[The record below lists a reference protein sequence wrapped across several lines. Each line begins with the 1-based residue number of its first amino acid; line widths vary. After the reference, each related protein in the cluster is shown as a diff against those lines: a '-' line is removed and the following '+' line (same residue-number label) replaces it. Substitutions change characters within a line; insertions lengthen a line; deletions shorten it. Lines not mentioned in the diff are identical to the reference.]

1 MKSYVLLS
9 EKNWHDS
16 LFKNLSKNVNG
27 EWHRIKE
34 KKDFNLT
41 NLSVLQPDII
51 FIPHWSYIIPENIF
65 GKYECIVFHMTDL
78 PYGRGGSP
86 LQNLIVAGNTKTK
99 ISAIK
104 VSKGIDEGPIYCKED
119 LDLSGTAKD
128 IFLRMVPI
136 IESMIIKIISSEILP
151 QDQVGEVVTFKR
163 RTPADS
169 CVTEIDSLDK
179 LYDVI
184 RMLDCEGYPA
194 AYMENEHFKFEF
206 SGTSK
211 MDNQTLLANVR
222 IIKK

>member
-9 EKNWHDS
+9 EKKWHDS
-16 LFKNLSKNVNG
+16 LFQKLSGTVNG
-27 EWHRIKE
+27 KWHRIKE

-51 FIPHWSYIIPENIF
+51 FIPHWSYIIPESIF
-65 GKYECIVFHMTDL
+65 EKYECIVFHMTDL

-86 LQNLIVAGNTKTK
+86 LQNLILEGNTKTK
-99 ISAIK
+99 ISAIR
-104 VSKGIDEGPIYCKED
+104 VTKGIDEGPIYCKED
-119 LDLSGTAKD
+119 IDLSGTARD
-128 IFLRMVPI
+128 IFLRMIPV
-136 IESMIIKIISSEILP
+136 IESMIVKIVTSEIIP
-151 QDQVGEVVTFKR
+151 QVQKGKVINFKR

-169 CVTEIDSLDK
+169 RIDNINSIDK

-194 AYMENEHFKFEF
+194 AFLENEHFRFEF
-206 SGTSK
+206 TATSK
-211 MDNQTLLANVR
+211 IDKHSLLADVR